1 MPILQLEKGDC
12 IEIPLNE
19 ATKQC
24 CIGRENCEI
33 TIPSDSLSRKHAQI
47 TLSQDG
53 NYCLCDLGSTNGSFI
68 NGAPLKP
75 KTHYKL
81 QEGDEII
88 FGNVKAIFTD
98 KDELVNSYLNTN
110 QSTVLAN
117 DYSLKSQST
126 NAQVDP
132 RNASSNSRNEVK
144 TRITSELKYAGFWW
158 RFLASLIDGIIL
170 WPFNWITDSIMK
182 NIQHSAQTQLS
193 AATSSDIT
201 NNIIHS
207 SMIDIFSVAVIQLV
221 IYWLYFAIMESSHFQ
236 GTVGKIVLGMK
247 VVDLQGNKISFL
259 KATGRSFGKYLSSII
274 LLIGYI
280 MAAFTEKKQALHDMI
295 AGCLVVK
302 R

>member
-1 MPILQLEKGDC
+1 
-12 IEIPLNE
+12 
-19 ATKQC
+19 
-24 CIGRENCEI
+24 
-33 TIPSDSLSRKHAQI
+33 
-47 TLSQDG
+47 
-53 NYCLCDLGSTNGSFI
+53 
-68 NGAPLKP
+68 
-75 KTHYKL
+75 
-81 QEGDEII
+81 
-88 FGNVKAIFTD
+88 
-98 KDELVNSYLNTN
+98 
-110 QSTVLAN
+110 
-117 DYSLKSQST
+117 
-126 NAQVDP
+126 
-132 RNASSNSRNEVK
+132 
-144 TRITSELKYAGFWW
+144 
-158 RFLASLIDGIIL
+158 
-170 WPFNWITDSIMK
+170 MK